1 MPRGGPPCPKWGG
14 STRASC
20 RGRRGG
26 RAGGGAAPGKSAD
39 SGVPSPAQA
48 ERLGRP
54 PPRGRSLVLLR
65 HPSPARQARL
75 LGGLLRE
82 QRGGGTRAR
91 PGGAA
96 GPPPPGR
103 AGRGRA
109 VSEAGRE
116 RGGGARGR
124 QGARARAAGGRG
136 KRGEPRR
143 AGGGGADRLAV
154 RFTPPAHAAVCFV
167 DGTFPDS
174 SVEPSSAPGNLRRDV
189 PPEL

>member
-1 MPRGGPPCPKWGG
+1 MGRGVPRGGPPCPKWGG

-82 QRGGGTRAR
+82 QLGGGTRAR

-103 AGRGRA
+103 ADRGRA

-116 RGGGARGR
+116 RGGGGPRAPGR
-124 QGARARAAGGRG
+124 EGAGGWG
-136 KRGEPRR
+136 AGEARR
-143 AGGGGADRLAV
+143 A
-154 RFTPPAHAAVCFV
+154 
-167 DGTFPDS
+167 
-174 SVEPSSAPGNLRRDV
+174 
-189 PPEL
+189 